1 MSNPVAPQVDCEQQ
15 HPSIPVTDVLAA
27 VDFYTTKLGFRLGFT
42 WGEPPTLAGV
52 NLGDVQ
58 IFLRQG
64 TPAPQG
70 CSLYFVIG
78 AADELCEFQRARGVE
93 IVEPLGDRPWGFRDY
108 TVRDLHGYHLIFGQ
122 RIYSDGPSASDRA
135 GGCSLTPG
143 APTGRGAAG
152 SAPSTN
158 G

>member
-1 MSNPVAPQVDCEQQ
+1 M
-15 HPSIPVTDVLAA
+15 
-27 VDFYTTKLGFRLGFT
+27 
-42 WGEPPTLAGV
+42 AGV

-93 IVEPLGDRPWGFRDY
+93 IVEPVGDRPWGFRDF
-108 TVRDLHGYHLIFGQ
+108 TPSRDLHGYHLSLRATPLQ
-122 RIYSDGPSASDRA
+122 RWPTAPDRA
-135 GGCSLTPG
+135 GGRSFTPG
-143 APTGRGAAG
+143 APAGRGAAG
-152 SAPSTN
+152 SRRVQA